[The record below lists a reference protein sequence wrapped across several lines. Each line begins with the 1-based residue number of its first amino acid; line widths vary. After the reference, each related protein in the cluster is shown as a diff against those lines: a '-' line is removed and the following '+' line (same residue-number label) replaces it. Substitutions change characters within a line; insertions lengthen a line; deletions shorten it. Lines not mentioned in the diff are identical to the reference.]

1 VDRPLNTAG
10 WVFGTAALGVVEG
23 FVEAVEV
30 LFRPSG
36 PELALVDFPRPSLAP
51 AAKEAGFLGGAI
63 TGDT

>member
-1 VDRPLNTAG
+1 VNTAG

-36 PELALVDFPRPSLAP
+36 PELALVGPFDAVP
-51 AAKEAGFLGGAI
+51 AVAATE
-63 TGDT
+63 DTSGMARF